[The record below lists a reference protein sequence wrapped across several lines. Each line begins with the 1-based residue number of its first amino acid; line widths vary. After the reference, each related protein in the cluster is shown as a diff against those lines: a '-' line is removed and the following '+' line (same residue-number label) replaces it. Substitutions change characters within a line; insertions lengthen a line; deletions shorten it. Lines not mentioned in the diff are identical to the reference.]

1 MGVACNTKLGPV
13 STPPLPLNHLSLL
26 DDGRA
31 GGPQLFVGGGEGMTL
46 VSFLQE
52 SLSELLY

>member
-1 MGVACNTKLGPV
+1 MGIIHDSELGPV